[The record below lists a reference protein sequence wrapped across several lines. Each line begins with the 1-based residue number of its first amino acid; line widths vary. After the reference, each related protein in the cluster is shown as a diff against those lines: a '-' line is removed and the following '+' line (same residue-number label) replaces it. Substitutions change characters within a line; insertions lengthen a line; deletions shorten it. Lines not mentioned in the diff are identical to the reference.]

1 MHLFHTLKTIKLIA
15 IATGLLMSS
24 SLLAQTSPTPTPD
37 VLITVNGKA
46 ITQSLL
52 DQLMAVSKSQGQAD
66 TPELRR
72 ALLDEL
78 IHRELVAQDAVANKL
93 DKSAQARLQLQQARQ
108 NVLIDLGMAHYL
120 AKNPIDEAALRAEYQ
135 RQTSVLSAMG
145 PLQQYQLRLLVVPT
159 EAQARDAI
167 RQINQGQSMETL
179 VKEAS
184 TDASRNNGG
193 LMDWLL
199 PSDMLPS
206 IANVVVNLAKAQVA
220 AAPIQT
226 ANGWNVIRVENI
238 RPFVMPKFEESVV
251 ALRTSLLAQRRNA
264 YLTQLRASAKIQ
276 RP

>member
-1 MHLFHTLKTIKLIA
+1 MRIFHSQQAFQLIA
-15 IATGLLMSS
+15 IATGLIMSS
-24 SLLAQTSPTPTPD
+24 SLLAQTSPAPTPD

-46 ITQSLL
+46 ITKSLL
-52 DQLMAVSKSQGQAD
+52 DQLVTVNKSQGQAD

-72 ALLDEL
+72 ALIDEL
-78 IHRELVAQDAVANKL
+78 IHRELVAQDAVAKKL

-135 RQTSVLSAMG
+135 RQTSALAAMG

-167 RQINQGQSMETL
+167 RQINQGQSMETW
-179 VKEAS
+179 VKDAS
-184 TDASRNNGG
+184 TDVSRNNGG

-199 PSDMLPS
+199 PNQMLPG
-206 IANVVVNLAKAQVA
+206 IANVVVNLSKGQVT

-226 ANGWNVIRVENI
+226 PSGWNVLRVENI
-238 RPFVMPKFEESVV
+238 RPFVIPQFEESLEQ
-251 ALRTSLLAQRRNA
+251 LRASLVQQRRA
-264 YLTQLRASAKIQ
+264 TYLAQLRASANIS

>member
-1 MHLFHTLKTIKLIA
+1 MQKQPTLKTLQTTILLA
-15 IATGLLMSS
+15 GLFLYSYTI
-24 SLLAQTSPTPTPD
+24 AQTSTAPTPD

>member
-24 SLLAQTSPTPTPD
+24 SLMAQTSPAPTPD

-238 RPFVMPKFEESVV
+238 RSYVMPKFEESVV

>member
-1 MHLFHTLKTIKLIA
+1 MHLFLTLKTIKLIA